1 MNRRISTWIFLMSI
15 GTASTFA
22 QLNNSGIS
30 AGFFDAS
37 GDKTINFSNFHLP
50 PLAVLFE
57 NAKATPSIELAASQE
72 QSAIEE
78 TRKQRL
84 HIFSYLSAHA
94 SYMYGKA
101 DTYGN
106 SSTTLNPVIYQ
117 YQGSTQ
123 NYWNVGVSLSL
134 PLEDILDLRA
144 SVKRKR
150 LEAEQAGL
158 KKDDAYDQLKLK
170 IATLYVK
177 ITNDLVS
184 LKSASENAAI
194 NQGAGVLDA
203 DEFHRGNMDIKTFAE
218 TKEKE
223 SGAVSGYQ
231 GLQTSI
237 TTDILNLEIL
247 THTPIITNSTTEI
260 TIEKV
265 NDKKK

>member
-1 MNRRISTWIFLMSI
+1 MNRRILTMILFTGI
-15 GTASTFA
+15 GTASAFA

-57 NAKATPSIELAASQE
+57 NAKATPSIELAASKE
-72 QSAIEE
+72 QSAREE

-84 HIFSYLSAHA
+84 HIFSYLNAHA
-94 SYMYGKA
+94 SYAYGKT
-101 DTYGN
+101 DMYGN

-123 NYWNVGVSLSL
+123 SYWNVGVSLNL

-150 LEAEQAGL
+150 LEAEQKGL
-158 KKDDAYDQLKLK
+158 EKDEAYDQLKLK

-203 DEFHRGNMDIKTFAE
+203 DEFHRGNMDIKTFAK
-218 TKEKE
+218 TKQEE
-223 SGAVSGYQ
+223 EGAVSGYQ
-231 GLQTSI
+231 NLQTQI
-237 TTDILNLEIL
+237 TTDILTLEIL
-247 THTPIITNSTTEI
+247 THTPIITNSTTDI

-265 NDKKK
+265 EDKKK